1 LYDKEESDKIKA
13 HFDANLLENV
23 SLSIYCYHFARTSD
37 NELVAIQKR
46 IKDEIFSD
54 ESLEVRSDHVRNVAP
69 NKEMH
74 VTMFKVNFKNM
85 LTSESEAVELLK
97 KRVAQVEPNENGVET
112 KKAKYEN
119 SGFY

>member
-1 LYDKEESDKIKA
+1 
-13 HFDANLLENV
+13 
-23 SLSIYCYHFARTSD
+23 
-37 NELVAIQKR
+37 
-46 IKDEIFSD
+46 
-54 ESLEVRSDHVRNVAP
+54 
-69 NKEMH
+69 MH

-85 LTSESEAVELLK
+85 LTSESESVELLK

>member
-1 LYDKEESDKIKA
+1 MYDKEESDKIKA

-23 SLSIYCYHFARTSD
+23 CLSIYCYHFARTSD

-46 IKDEIFSD
+46 IKDEIFRD

-85 LTSESEAVELLK
+85 LTSESESVELLK